1 MSGVTQELGFM
12 DTVEE
17 RKPGFFQQVKQFMK
31 DTDGGAVPV
40 SVAVVALGMSKSHV
54 YRLIEKEIAEPGTG
68 LRAKKFNSTILVYAK
83 DIDRIADEEKR
94 SRGRPKVKGK

>member
-1 MSGVTQELGFM
+1 M

-40 SVAVVALGMSKSHV
+40 SVAVVALGMSKAHV

-68 LRAKKFNSTILVYAK
+68 LRAKKFNKTILVYAK
-83 DIDRIADEEKR
+83 DIDRIADMPKPKP
-94 SRGRPKVKGK
+94 GRPKTKGK